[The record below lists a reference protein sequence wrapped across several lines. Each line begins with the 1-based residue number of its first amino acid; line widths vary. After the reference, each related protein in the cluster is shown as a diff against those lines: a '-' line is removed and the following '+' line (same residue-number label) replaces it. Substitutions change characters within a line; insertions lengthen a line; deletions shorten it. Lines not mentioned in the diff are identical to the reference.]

1 MKGGYFIMVVL
12 QEYITLPMMQN
23 IGEEL
28 KYNS

>member
-1 MKGGYFIMVVL
+1 MKGGYFKMVVL

>member
-1 MKGGYFIMVVL
+1 MKGRYFIMVVL
-12 QEYITLPMMQN
+12 QWYITLPMMQN

>member
-12 QEYITLPMMQN
+12 QWYITLPMMQN